1 MPNHPPGPSLARA
14 AYLYFAEGRNM
25 LRFVKRLKQD
35 YGDIMLIRNFGRHHY
50 IVNHPDYIEKIL
62 MSGYKIRTSRPWPLR
77 HALGKGL
84 VTSQGELH
92 RIMRRT
98 IQPSFH
104 RPAVVGNGGL
114 MISEAERTVAHWQ

>member
-1 MPNHPPGPSLARA
+1 MPNQPPGPSLAKA
-14 AYLYFAEGRNM
+14 AYLYFAEDRDM
-25 LRFVKRLKQD
+25 LRFVMRLKKD

-50 IVNHPDYIEKIL
+50 LVNHPDFIEKIL

-98 IQPSFH
+98 IQPLFH
-104 RPAVVGNGGL
+104 KPAIVGNTEL
-114 MISEAERTVAHWQ
+114 MISEAEHTVSA